1 MMLPMFKS
9 RFPLSANVVNYY
21 RWLVA
26 DTSLSLGAAFRAF
39 ALPVL
44 VFLATGSE
52 SQAGIIQATAT
63 AVSGAS
69 LLAGGVIVDHF
80 DRRKLVM
87 VEAITGIVV
96 TGAAIA
102 WALAFGLSFWL
113 LLVVGVLMALRS
125 GLLSTSTDTLLR
137 DVVPPKELPSRM
149 AMNEGRDAAIQLGGG
164 PLAGALVTWHWLSN
178 FAAELVLNALALV
191 TTARIRLLPE
201 RARAEVDDAADD
213 AAEDAVTEEDASPA
227 AGAAPA
233 PEADSPQETGS
244 LVSRALAGFKLLA
257 ANQLMRRFAVLAVL
271 FNPFLNGFF
280 LYLLLSTL
288 KTSGAPIS
296 AAFFNSVSAIGMLLG
311 AAAATKLVKR
321 FPTGK
326 LIAFTFTVPVVCA
339 VSITLAPSIWVK
351 LALIAP
357 MLFLVPAANSAFG
370 GFYML
375 MIPKRML
382 GRVWAAAGVGNAL
395 IAPLVSLGLGYS
407 LEHLGPTPT
416 GLLLAAGM
424 APMALFTITSRDTM
438 SIPLPDQWEEY
449 LKTHGLSLTET
460 P

>member
-1 MMLPMFKS
+1 MIVRMKEP
-9 RFPLSANVVNYY
+9 RFPLSANAVNYY

-87 VEAITGIVV
+87 VEAATGIVV

-113 LLVVGVLMALRS
+113 LLVVGVLMALRA
-125 GLLSTSTDTLLR
+125 GLLSTATDTLLR

-164 PLAGALVTWHWLSN
+164 PLAGGLVTWHWLSN

-191 TTARIRLLPE
+191 TAARIRLLPE
-201 RARAEVDDAADD
+201 GARAEEDD
-213 AAEDAVTEEDASPA
+213 AAEDTNAEGDADPA
-227 AGAAPA
+227 ADAT
-233 PEADSPQETGS
+233 DSPQETGG
-244 LVSRALAGFKLLA
+244 LISRALAGFKLLA

-311 AAAATKLVKR
+311 AAAATRLVKR

-424 APMALFTITSRDTM
+424 APVALFTITSRDTM
-438 SIPLPDQWEEY
+438 AIPLPDQWEDY
-449 LKTHGLSLTET
+449 LKTHGLTLTET

>member
-9 RFPLSANVVNYY
+9 RFPLSANAVNYY

-87 VEAITGIVV
+87 VEAVTGIVV

-125 GLLSTSTDTLLR
+125 GLLSTSTDALLR

-178 FAAELVLNALALV
+178 FAAELVLNALAMV
-191 TTARIRLLPE
+191 TAARIRLLPE
-201 RARAEVDDAADD
+201 GARAEEDA
-213 AAEDAVTEEDASPA
+213 AAEDGVTEEDASPA

-233 PEADSPQETGS
+233 PEADTPKETGGM
-244 LVSRALAGFKLLA
+244 VSHALAGFKLLA
-257 ANQLMRRFAVLAVL
+257 ANQLMRRFAVLLVL

-288 KTSGAPIS
+288 KTSSAPIS
-296 AAFFNSVSAIGMLLG
+296 AAFFNSVSAVGMLLG
-311 AAAATKLVKR
+311 AAAATRLVKR

-326 LIAFTFTVPVVCA
+326 LIGFTFTVPVVCA

-424 APMALFTITSRDTM
+424 APVALFTITSRDTM
-438 SIPLPDQWEEY
+438 AIPLPDQWEDY
-449 LKTHGLSLTET
+449 LKTHGLTLTET

>member
-1 MMLPMFKS
+1 MKEP
-9 RFPLSANVVNYY
+9 RFPLSANAVNYY

-87 VEAITGIVV
+87 VEAATGIVV

-113 LLVVGVLMALRS
+113 LLVVGVLMALRA
-125 GLLSTSTDTLLR
+125 GLLSTATDTLLR

-164 PLAGALVTWHWLSN
+164 PLAGGLVTWHWLSN

-191 TTARIRLLPE
+191 TAARIRLLPE
-201 RARAEVDDAADD
+201 GARAEEDD
-213 AAEDAVTEEDASPA
+213 AAEDTNAEGDADPA
-227 AGAAPA
+227 ADAT
-233 PEADSPQETGS
+233 DSPQETGG
-244 LVSRALAGFKLLA
+244 LISRALAGFKLLA

-311 AAAATKLVKR
+311 AAAATRLVKR

-424 APMALFTITSRDTM
+424 APVALFTITSRDTM
-438 SIPLPDQWEEY
+438 AIPLPDQWEDY
-449 LKTHGLSLTET
+449 LKTHGLTLTET

>member
-1 MMLPMFKS
+1 M
-9 RFPLSANVVNYY
+9 
-21 RWLVA
+21 
-26 DTSLSLGAAFRAF
+26 
-39 ALPVL
+39 L

-87 VEAITGIVV
+87 VEAVTGIVV

-102 WALAFGLSFWL
+102 WALAFGLSFWM
-113 LLVVGVLMALRS
+113 LLVVGVLMALRA
-125 GLLSTSTDTLLR
+125 GLLSTATDTLLR

-178 FAAELVLNALALV
+178 FAAELILNALALV
-191 TTARIRLLPE
+191 TAARIRLLPE
-201 RARAEVDDAADD
+201 GARAEEDD
-213 AAEDAVTEEDASPA
+213 AAEDTNAEGDADPA
-227 AGAAPA
+227 ADAT
-233 PEADSPQETGS
+233 DSPQETGG
-244 LVSRALAGFKLLA
+244 LISRALAGFKLLA

-311 AAAATKLVKR
+311 AAAATRLVKR

-339 VSITLAPSIWVK
+339 VAITLAPSIWVK

-424 APMALFTITSRDTM
+424 APVALFTITSRDTM
-438 SIPLPDQWEEY
+438 AIPLPDQWEDY
-449 LKTHGLSLTET
+449 LKTHGLTLTET

>member
-1 MMLPMFKS
+1 MFKS
-9 RFPLSANVVNYY
+9 RFPLSANAVNYY

-87 VEAITGIVV
+87 VEAVTGIVV

-102 WALAFGLSFWL
+102 WALAFGLSFWM
-113 LLVVGVLMALRS
+113 LLVVGVLMALRA
-125 GLLSTSTDTLLR
+125 GLLSTATDTLLR

-178 FAAELVLNALALV
+178 FAAELILNALALV
-191 TTARIRLLPE
+191 TAARIRLLPE
-201 RARAEVDDAADD
+201 GARAEEDD

-227 AGAAPA
+227 ADAT
-233 PEADSPQETGS
+233 DSPQETGGRI
-244 LVSRALAGFKLLA
+244 SRALAGFKLLA

-296 AAFFNSVSAIGMLLG
+296 AAFFNSVSAVGMLLG
-311 AAAATKLVKR
+311 AAAATRLVKR

-339 VSITLAPSIWVK
+339 VAITLTPSIWVK

-407 LEHLGPTPT
+407 LEHLGPLPCLWLGCS
-416 GLLLAAGM
+416 GLG
-424 APMALFTITSRDTM
+424 
-438 SIPLPDQWEEY
+438 Q
-449 LKTHGLSLTET
+449 LSWA
-460 P
+460 